1 MKSIVLIAGNAALT
15 VCFFCQVPHNVVL
28 HAGAASIRI
37 CDADR
42 FVHLIIFNF
51 CDTTVEICNLDQV
64 SAGIVAEMSFLTLC
78 ISDHDQII
86 GVIVLISGHISESIP
101 FGNYLV
107 SVVVSVDI
115 FSTHGVCDGFQLS
128 AIVIAHIDS
137 AVVRTCPYYRLVIF
151 IVLIGFPVSKGIF
164 CPDLASFFVIL
175 CLMHQL
181 TVHKDAFQL
190 VSACIFDIHLVI
202 QRRSETAHV
211 AVFIVIVITGVSSF
225 IGKRC
230 SLVVI
235 VVGKRFLTICI
246 NVLRIAEK
254 IIVFISDPVSVL
266 FGHDDLVLLIQIFVF
281 YNSTVRESLKN
292 GSSFFVVFIFKSGNS
307 FGIHDFCKISV
318 AVIEIAAFSSLG
330 ITHRRKTSLITVD
343 IQTSARLIFYFFQ
356 ASGFVVIKGYVISVL
371 IYNFSKKSFR
381 IAQGNPGTLRSFFFL
396 QNSVCVKMPGHA
408 FMIGYT
414 VTVFRF
420 LKFCQG
426 SFFRC
431 VIFSFPEKLKLGSVI
446 PDHGNLVRCS
456 L

>member
-1 MKSIVLIAGNAALT
+1 
-15 VCFFCQVPHNVVL
+15 
-28 HAGAASIRI
+28 
-37 CDADR
+37 
-42 FVHLIIFNF
+42 
-51 CDTTVEICNLDQV
+51 
-64 SAGIVAEMSFLTLC
+64 
-78 ISDHDQII
+78 
-86 GVIVLISGHISESIP
+86 
-101 FGNYLV
+101 
-107 SVVVSVDI
+107 
-115 FSTHGVCDGFQLS
+115 
-128 AIVIAHIDS
+128 
-137 AVVRTCPYYRLVIF
+137 
-151 IVLIGFPVSKGIF
+151 
-164 CPDLASFFVIL
+164 
-175 CLMHQL
+175 MHQL

-211 AVFIVIVITGVSSF
+211 AVFIVIVITGISSF
-225 IGKRC
+225 VGKRC

-292 GSSFFVVFIFKSGNS
+292 GSSFFVVFILKSGNS

-330 ITHRRKTSLITVD
+330 ITHRRKTSVITVD
-343 IQTSARLIFYFFQ
+343 IQTSAGLIFYFFQ

-371 IYNFSKKSFR
+371 IYNFPEKSFR
-381 IAQGNPGTLRSFFFL
+381 IVQGNPGTFRCFFFL
-396 QNSVCVKMPGHA
+396 QNSVCIKMPGHA